1 MVTILLLFH
10 AQGDAEE
17 SSLVRY
23 ILVALGG
30 LLPEI
35 YSQAFLFGKKEVEQN
50 TKSSLFTILL
60 LNGTE

>member
-1 MVTILLLFH
+1 MVTIVLLFH

-17 SSLVRY
+17 SSPFRY

-35 YSQAFLFGKKEVEQN
+35 YSQAFLFGKKEEQS
-50 TKSSLFTILL
+50 TKSSLLTILL
-60 LNGTE
+60 LNGIE